1 MTANEEWLV
10 MFSTCKQKA
19 FSCKRMTCEK
29 SRKAK
34 RKAIIHHKRR
44 KKSHSPNH
52 TPLGDCSMGLLEAAG
67 KQLRLTGDRCHMLNE
82 VAWREAACHR
92 LNKPRGRNLSHK
104 HIPVF

>member
-10 MFSTCKQKA
+10 PMMSTCKQKA
-19 FSCKRMTCEK
+19 FPCKRMTWEK

-52 TPLGDCSMGLLEAAG
+52 TPLGDCSIGLLDAAE
-67 KQLRLTGDRCHMLNE
+67 KQLRLFEHTGDRCHMEESGMTQQL
-82 VAWREAACHR
+82 
-92 LNKPRGRNLSHK
+92 G
-104 HIPVF
+104 